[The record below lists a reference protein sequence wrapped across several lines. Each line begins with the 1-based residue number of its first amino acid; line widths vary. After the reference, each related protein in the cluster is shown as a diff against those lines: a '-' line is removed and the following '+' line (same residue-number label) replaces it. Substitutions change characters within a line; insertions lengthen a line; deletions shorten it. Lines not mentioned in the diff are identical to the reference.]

1 MTLEDIE
8 RKAKNEGRIRK
19 TKQKINEYEITMKND
34 NQYNKKVSKLRRKKC
49 LIKLLQYFKAIAPY
63 AGLSLFTIL
72 ITINDIRNGTRKN
85 LVTRETIDSNGND
98 KIYNEYDSSYA
109 LDSGKI
115 THISRWNLNENNEY
129 ERITKIYDINNLSP
143 DVAKNIVEN
152 DKTVYSLDEMFGEAI
167 LTEKEIGKNLTEEE
181 LNKPDF
187 LEAVTYSKDK
197 DDYIITKMDASD
209 KILYAIMFFVIAA
222 GMTSIYNLARFD
234 IWNYENALLS
244 IEHNYCEE
252 LERLDEKRKTLK
264 K

>member
-1 MTLEDIE
+1 M
-8 RKAKNEGRIRK
+8 KNEGISKTIKSIYPYVVIAALASLYTVFRIK
-19 TKQKINEYEITMKND
+19 KGSKN
-34 NQYNKKVSKLRRKKC
+34 Y
-49 LIKLLQYFKAIAPY
+49 
-63 AGLSLFTIL
+63 
-72 ITINDIRNGTRKN
+72 

-234 IWNYENALLS
+234 TWNYENALLS
-244 IEHNYCEE
+244 IEENYCEE
-252 LERLDEKRKTLK
+252 LKRLDEKRKTLK

>member
-1 MTLEDIE
+1 M
-8 RKAKNEGRIRK
+8 KNEGISK
-19 TKQKINEYEITMKND
+19 TIKSIYPYVVIAALASLYTVFGIKKGSKN
-34 NQYNKKVSKLRRKKC
+34 Y
-49 LIKLLQYFKAIAPY
+49 
-63 AGLSLFTIL
+63 
-72 ITINDIRNGTRKN
+72 

-167 LTEKEIGKNLTEEE
+167 SAEKEIGKNLTEEE

-187 LEAVTYSKDK
+187 LEAVIYSKDYDK
-197 DDYIITKMDASD
+197 YEVTKLSTMELVEDVALSFTYFVLGTLIFGGIRIAKEIDYN
-209 KILYAIMFFVIAA
+209 KIA
-222 GMTSIYNLARFD
+222 NK
-234 IWNYENALLS
+234 ELS
-244 IEHNYCEE
+244 K
-252 LERLDEKRKTLK
+252 KRILK
-264 K
+264 

>member
-1 MTLEDIE
+1 M
-8 RKAKNEGRIRK
+8 KNEGISK
-19 TKQKINEYEITMKND
+19 TIKSIYPYVVIAALASLYTVFGIKKGSKN
-34 NQYNKKVSKLRRKKC
+34 Y
-49 LIKLLQYFKAIAPY
+49 
-63 AGLSLFTIL
+63 
-72 ITINDIRNGTRKN
+72 

-152 DKTVYSLDEMFGEAI
+152 DKTIYSLDEMFGEAI

-187 LEAVTYSKDK
+187 LEAVTYSKDYDK
-197 DDYIITKMDASD
+197 YVVTKLSTMELVEDVALSFTYFVLGTLIFGGIRIAKEIDYN
-209 KILYAIMFFVIAA
+209 KIA
-222 GMTSIYNLARFD
+222 NK
-234 IWNYENALLS
+234 ELS
-244 IEHNYCEE
+244 K
-252 LERLDEKRKTLK
+252 KRILK
-264 K
+264 

>member
-1 MTLEDIE
+1 M
-8 RKAKNEGRIRK
+8 RNEGISK
-19 TKQKINEYEITMKND
+19 TIKSIYPYVVIAALASLYTVFGIKKGSKN
-34 NQYNKKVSKLRRKKC
+34 Y
-49 LIKLLQYFKAIAPY
+49 
-63 AGLSLFTIL
+63 
-72 ITINDIRNGTRKN
+72 

-98 KIYNEYDSSYA
+98 KVYNEYDNSYA

-187 LEAVTYSKDK
+187 LEAVTYSKDYNK
-197 DDYIITKMDASD
+197 YVVTKLSTMELVEDVALSFT
-209 KILYAIMFFVIAA
+209 YFVIGTLVFGGIRIAKE
-222 GMTSIYNLARFD
+222 IDYNKIA
-234 IWNYENALLS
+234 NKELS
-244 IEHNYCEE
+244 K
-252 LERLDEKRKTLK
+252 KRILK
-264 K
+264 